1 MGKYLKKVTWD
12 KEDLEHAKKF
22 IEKISFLSEEKFM
35 TQDFKGLDEF
45 EYFMANNNKIL
56 IPTIG
61 QYSSGKSTL
70 LNLLIGEEYLPTS
83 DGVCTNK
90 GVIIEYI
97 SDKNK
102 AELYEL
108 KLKLGHKFFS
118 FEKHRLITDDK
129 SKIQEEIDKINKEHK
144 NIKLEDSF
152 LLLKVYIKF
161 FELFKEEEK
170 EKILLID
177 FPGLG
182 VLKSKNFFS
191 SDVIGPLINQSD
203 SFLFFNPEVINSDE
217 NQKIIMNIVE
227 KIKNRKVSFS
237 YKNCLFI
244 LNKWDKHRDKS
255 NNYNYTLIKAKSDLE
270 NIFKENHLEDIFPD
284 IDIINC
290 SAEDYKAFLKKKNL
304 IINLKDY
311 LEYLK
316 KNFEEEF
323 DDDEFDEEE
332 DKNKKFY
339 EYILKDINDIKK
351 DLNFLSN
358 KNIYNKDEYCLIL
371 NNFLEKTDYK
381 LTDILKNYIIE
392 SYLCILSNINNH
404 KLMIESNKENLEK
417 SIKSHMLLAISN
429 LKNTIETKGINF
441 ISSINI
447 TINFILKKLNSPMRN
462 KMKYSKIDESEK
474 RKNEI
479 EEMFEQFRGLIDIDV
494 SNYLRKQENI
504 IDNYIREAN
513 NIFINKRKQNKI
525 LSNKIILGEIEN
537 QILDNLKNEKKNF
550 YDKTRKH
557 FETFISEVQKKIKN
571 IKYDLEV
578 DENDFKQLYFET
590 AEINAN
596 VVNNSKFWSALRS
609 ITNFF
614 YFTRSL
620 SELILHKY
628 ILYDD
633 QETIINKSK
642 ENFNLVKKQNKESL
656 DDYNK
661 VYNEKLL
668 EFEYSVKNEVQK
680 LIDLSYSDYTKF
692 KTDSEKIIKES
703 VNIFNEYIKNKY
715 KDN

>member
-1 MGKYLKKVTWD
+1 MESSKESLNLFEMGKYLKKVTWD

-182 VLKSKNFFS
+182 VLKTKNFFS

-351 DLNFLSN
+351 DFNFLSN
-358 KNIYNKDEYCLIL
+358 KNIYNKEEYCLIL

-381 LTDILKNYIIE
+381 LTDILKNDIIE

-447 TINFILKKLNSPMRN
+447 TINFILKKLNSPRN
-462 KMKYSKIDESEK
+462 EMKYSKIDESEK

-494 SNYLRKQENI
+494 SNYLSKQENI

-513 NIFINKRKQNKI
+513 HIFINKRKQNKI

-571 IKYDLEV
+571 IKYDLKV

-596 VVNNSKFWSALRS
+596 VVNNSKFYSVLRN
-609 ITNFF
+609 ITNFLHLE
-614 YFTRSL
+614 SI

-628 ILYDD
+628 IL
-633 QETIINKSK
+633 
-642 ENFNLVKKQNKESL
+642 
-656 DDYNK
+656 
-661 VYNEKLL
+661 
-668 EFEYSVKNEVQK
+668 
-680 LIDLSYSDYTKF
+680 
-692 KTDSEKIIKES
+692 
-703 VNIFNEYIKNKY
+703 
-715 KDN
+715 